1 MQPLDAATERGRAV
15 TDIRVMAED
24 AELPLGYEV
33 LTATMFGADA
43 RLNRGVWAIAEART
57 YLCVSRDA
65 PGPPIT
71 GASQRAR
78 VSARADERRALRA
91 DARPTQRPCRV
102 FHQFTVKYYCM
113 DSPSFGLVMALS
125 RLVDPHLACCFQM

>member
-1 MQPLDAATERGRAV
+1 MASSSGGSSDARAKRLVEYFITVGVGADVQPLDAQTERGGAV
-15 TDIRVMAED
+15 KDIRVMAED

-57 YLCVSRDA
+57 YLCVSREA

-71 GASQRAR
+71 GLVVCAR
-78 VSARADERRALRA
+78 VASAFA
-91 DARPTQRPCRV
+91 
-102 FHQFTVKYYCM
+102 
-113 DSPSFGLVMALS
+113 
-125 RLVDPHLACCFQM
+125 

>member
-1 MQPLDAATERGRAV
+1 MASSSGGSGGDARAKRLVEYFITVGVGADVQPLDAATERGRAV

-71 GASQRAR
+71 GVCRSVR
-78 VSARADERRALRA
+78 VSA
-91 DARPTQRPCRV
+91 
-102 FHQFTVKYYCM
+102 
-113 DSPSFGLVMALS
+113 
-125 RLVDPHLACCFQM
+125 